1 MLPRTTVSFSLPN
14 VPSLPD
20 SSLPKSFTHAVHRRL
35 TWQISDK
42 FTAQPETGF
51 TNVNKMSD
59 SRESV
64 VRARGLTLTRNL
76 HHGTAT
82 ITRKSIACISTKLDV
97 RRREDTNTRSFFSG
111 RFGDSRKSSKFKKE
125 KIFFDFEGGG
135 DTYIKIHCVTWIY
148 RCFKLEDIEARSSV
162 FRHFKYYRRSS
173 RLVICPLCIFPNSFE
188 ICNNPLRNTHLVELE
203 IRIPKT
209 RGC

>member
-14 VPSLPD
+14 VPFLSD
-20 SSLPKSFTHAVHRRL
+20 SSLPKSFTHAVHSRL

-64 VRARGLTLTRNL
+64 VRARGLTLTWNL

-82 ITRKSIACISTKLDV
+82 ITRKCIASTSTKLEA
-97 RRREDTNTRSFFSG
+97 RRREDTNTRSFFFR
-111 RFGDSRKSSKFKKE
+111 RFGDCRKSSKLL
-125 KIFFDFEGGG
+125 IFFDFFGR
-135 DTYIKIHCVTWIY
+135 DTYIKIHCVIWIY
-148 RCFKLEDIEARSSV
+148 RCFKLEDIKARSSV
-162 FRHFKYYRRSS
+162 FQHFEYSRKSS
-173 RLVICPLCIFPNSFE
+173 RLVICPLCLFPNSFE
-188 ICNNPLRNTHLVELE
+188 TCNNPLRNTHLVELE